1 MPARRQLIV
10 PTRHFMQ
17 LTYITTSEL
26 LADRADDLVA
36 YTFEDIQLFIR
47 EWMVPHE
54 RIHGRKDV
62 D

>member
-1 MPARRQLIV
+1 
-10 PTRHFMQ
+10 MQ